1 MNMGNNNG
9 EFFPTEYLSADYF
22 EKVGGRNAYA
32 FWLVGN
38 SGSGKSTLAK
48 TVEKM
53 LLEHE
58 YWVKCLDGD
67 NMRDTIN
74 SDLDLSVESRTENI
88 RRSAEISKMFL
99 QNGTTT
105 INCFISPTEESR
117 NQAKEIIGDRFR
129 LIYIKASHEEVKK
142 RDVKGLYKNDANNMN
157 KSLNMFV
164 APNDP
169 DLIIDTTGKTIK
181 YSANILFNFIL
192 NQPI

>member
-1 MNMGNNNG
+1 MGTDDDTI
-9 EFFPTEYLSADYF
+9 FPTDYLSADYF
-22 EKVGGRNAYA
+22 EDKGGRKSYA

-53 LLEHE
+53 LMERE

-74 SDLDLSVESRTENI
+74 SDLDLSTESRVENI

-99 QNGTTT
+99 MNGTTT
-105 INCFISPTEESR
+105 LNCFISPTEESR
-117 NQAKEIIGDRFR
+117 EQARKIIGDRFR

-142 RDVKGLYKNDANNMN
+142 RDVKGLYKNNAENMN
-157 KSLNMFV
+157 ESLNLFEE
-164 APNDP
+164 PTDP
-169 DLIIDTTGKTIK
+169 DLIIDTTGRTID

>member
-1 MNMGNNNG
+1 MGDSGNK
-9 EFFPTEYLSADYF
+9 FFPTEYLSADYF
-22 EKVGGRNAYA
+22 EKVGGRKAYA

-38 SGSGKSTLAK
+38 SGSGKSTLTK
-48 TVEKM
+48 IVEKM
-53 LLEHE
+53 LMEHE

-67 NMRDTIN
+67 NMRNTIN

-117 NQAKEIIGDRFR
+117 NQAQKIIGERFR
-129 LIYIKASHEEVKK
+129 LIYIKASHDEVKK
-142 RDVKGLYKNDANNMN
+142 RDVKGLYKNNSENMN
-157 KSLNMFV
+157 KSLNMFEQ
-164 APNDP
+164 PSDP
-169 DLIIDTTGKTIK
+169 DLIIDTTGKTIE
-181 YSANILFNFIL
+181 YSANILFNFII

>member
-1 MNMGNNNG
+1 
-9 EFFPTEYLSADYF
+9 
-22 EKVGGRNAYA
+22 
-32 FWLVGN
+32 
-38 SGSGKSTLAK
+38 
-48 TVEKM
+48 
-53 LLEHE
+53 
-58 YWVKCLDGD
+58 
-67 NMRDTIN
+67 MRDTIN
-74 SDLDLSVESRTENI
+74 SDLDLSVESRIENI

-164 APNDP
+164 APSNP
-169 DLIIDTTGKTIK
+169 DLIIDTTGRTID
-181 YSANILFNFIL
+181 YSANILFNFII
-192 NQPI
+192 NQPIWYL

>member
-1 MNMGNNNG
+1 MGTDG
-9 EFFPTEYLSADYF
+9 DMVFPTDYLSANYF
-22 EKVGGRNAYA
+22 DEMRGRKSWA

-48 TVEKM
+48 SVEKM
-53 LLEHE
+53 LADEKYLA
-58 YWVKCLDGD
+58 KCLDGD

-99 QNGTTT
+99 SNGTST
-105 INCFISPTEESR
+105 INCFISPTEGSR
-117 NQAKEIIGDRFR
+117 DQARKIIGERFR
-129 LIYIKASHEEVKK
+129 LIYIKASHDEVKK
-142 RDVKGLYKNDANNMN
+142 RDVKGLYKNNAKNMN
-157 KSLNMFV
+157 ESLNLFEEP
-164 APNDP
+164 ADP
-169 DLIIDTTGKTIK
+169 DLIIDTTGKTIE

>member
-1 MNMGNNNG
+1 MTNNTDK
-9 EFFPTEYLSADYF
+9 FTSTEYLSQYF
-22 EKVGGRNAYA
+22 FDTKRSRKSYA

-53 LLEHE
+53 LAEQSLL
-58 YWVKCLDGD
+58 VKCLDGD
-67 NMRDTIN
+67 NMRNNIN
-74 SDLDLSVESRTENI
+74 SDLNLSVESRTENV

-99 QNGTTT
+99 ANGTST

-117 NQAKEIIGDRFR
+117 NQAQKIIGERFR
-129 LIYIKASHEEVKK
+129 LIYIKASHDEVKK
-142 RDVKGLYKNDANNMN
+142 RDVKGLYKNNTENMN
-157 KSLNMFV
+157 KSLTMFEV
-164 APNDP
+164 PNDP

-181 YSANILFNFIL
+181 YSANILFNYII

>member
-1 MNMGNNNG
+1 MGKNNG
-9 EFFPTEYLSADYF
+9 EFFPTDYLSADFY
-22 EKVGGRNAYA
+22 EQKRGRKAYA

-48 TVEKM
+48 TVEKK
-53 LLEHE
+53 LAEHSIL
-58 YWVKCLDGD
+58 VKCLDGD

-74 SDLDLSVESRTENI
+74 SDLDLSIESRAENI

-99 QNGTTT
+99 SNGTTT
-105 INCFISPTEESR
+105 INCFISPTDESR
-117 NQAKEIIGDRFR
+117 EQAKKIIGDRFR
-129 LIYIKASHEEVKK
+129 LVYIKASNDEVKK

-164 APNDP
+164 TPNDP
-169 DLIIDTTGKTIK
+169 DLIIDTTDKTIN

-192 NQPI
+192 NQSI

>member
-1 MNMGNNNG
+1 MGDNG
-9 EFFPTEYLSADYF
+9 DQFFPTDYLSADYF
-22 EKVGGRNAYA
+22 ENASGRKAYA

-48 TVEKM
+48 VVEKM
-53 LLEHE
+53 LLEE
-58 YWVKCLDGD
+58 QYWVKCLDGD
-67 NMRDTIN
+67 NMRNTIN
-74 SDLDLSVESRTENI
+74 SDLDLSVESRIENI

-117 NQAKEIIGDRFR
+117 NQAKESIGERFR

-164 APNDP
+164 VPSNP

-181 YSANILFNFIL
+181 YSANILFNFII

>member
-1 MNMGNNNG
+1 MGKTNG
-9 EFFPTEYLSADYF
+9 DFFPTDYLSADFF
-22 EKVGGRNAYA
+22 EETRGRKAYA

-38 SGSGKSTLAK
+38 SGSGKSTLTK

-53 LLEHE
+53 LMEHE

-67 NMRDTIN
+67 NMRNTIN

-117 NQAKEIIGDRFR
+117 NQAQKIIGDRFR
-129 LIYIKASHEEVKK
+129 LVYIKASHDEVKN
-142 RDVKGLYKNDANNMN
+142 RDVKGLYKNNTESMD
-157 KSLNMFV
+157 KSLNMFEQPV
-164 APNDP
+164 NP
-169 DLIIDTTGKTIK
+169 DLIIDTTGKTIE
-181 YSANILFNFIL
+181 YSANILFNFII
-192 NQPI
+192 NQPT

>member
-1 MNMGNNNG
+1 MGDSG
-9 EFFPTEYLSADYF
+9 SKFFPTEYLSADYF
-22 EKVGGRNAYA
+22 EKVGGRKSFA

-53 LLEHE
+53 LMDHE
-58 YWVKCLDGD
+58 YCVKCLDGD
-67 NMRDTIN
+67 NMRNTIN
-74 SDLDLSVESRTENI
+74 SDLDLSVESRVENI

-99 QNGTTT
+99 DNGTST

-117 NQAKEIIGDRFR
+117 NQAKEIIGNRFR
-129 LIYIKASHEEVKK
+129 LIYIKASKDEVKK
-142 RDVKGLYKNDANNMN
+142 RDVKGLYKNDAENMN

-164 APNDP
+164 APSNP
-169 DLIIDTTGKTIK
+169 DLIIDTTQKSIE
-181 YSANILFNFIL
+181 YSANILFNFII

>member
-1 MNMGNNNG
+1 MNKGGNN
-9 EFFPTEYLSADYF
+9 FFPTEYLSADYF
-22 EKVGGRNAYA
+22 EKIGGRKAYA

-38 SGSGKSTLAK
+38 SGSGKSTLSK

-53 LLEHE
+53 LMEHE

-74 SDLDLSVESRTENI
+74 SDLDLSIESRKENV

-117 NQAKEIIGDRFR
+117 EQAKKIIGERFR
-129 LIYIKASHEEVKK
+129 LIYIKASHDEVKK
-142 RDVKGLYKNDANNMN
+142 RDVKGLYKNNSENMGN
-157 KSLNMFV
+157 SLKLFEEPDN
-164 APNDP
+164 P
-169 DLIIDTTGKTIK
+169 DLIIDTTEKSIK
-181 YSANILFNFIL
+181 YSANILFNFII

>member
-1 MNMGNNNG
+1 MGDSGNK
-9 EFFPTEYLSADYF
+9 FFPTEYLSADYF
-22 EKVGGRNAYA
+22 EKVGGRKAYA

-38 SGSGKSTLAK
+38 SGSGKSTLTK

-53 LLEHE
+53 LMEHE

-67 NMRDTIN
+67 NMRNTIN

-117 NQAKEIIGDRFR
+117 NQAQKIIGERFR
-129 LIYIKASHEEVKK
+129 LIYIKASHDEVKK
-142 RDVKGLYKNDANNMN
+142 RDVKGLYKNNSENMN
-157 KSLNMFV
+157 KSLNMFEQ
-164 APNDP
+164 PSDP
-169 DLIIDTTGKTIK
+169 DLIIDTTGKTIE
-181 YSANILFNFIL
+181 YSANILFNFII